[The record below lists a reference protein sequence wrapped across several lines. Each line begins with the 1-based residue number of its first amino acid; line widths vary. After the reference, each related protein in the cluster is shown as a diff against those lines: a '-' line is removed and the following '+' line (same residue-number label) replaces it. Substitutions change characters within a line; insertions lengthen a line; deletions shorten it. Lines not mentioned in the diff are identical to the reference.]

1 MKRNKVLILLI
12 IFISVNCTQN
22 SNFKRELIQAN
33 GMPDVDQDFSFM
45 HFINV
50 DEGYLFGT
58 LSIWSDTSNE
68 QIENS
73 NKKNHFT
80 EEANIYKT
88 TDGGKNWIKIDSIN
102 NCSYSKNATY
112 YDGSIYI
119 YLKNSIKNYTNSLL
133 RFKIADSSITVLKY
147 NFERIGEIW
156 INENKICIIYTNN
169 DISKILV
176 TNRDLKKI
184 DSICI
189 DKSFRSNILSVMNQ
203 SVVLTYY
210 NQLYNITKNRRINF
224 TDSLFSYITVKNN
237 SEILILVHKNNNINI
252 LAVNIIT
259 NKLKRIGRIP
269 GYHIVYDL
277 QSNNKIITCF
287 VGNMEGFFNCYDLLY
302 SVDEGKTWKIRKLTE
317 SSYVFPSCLID
328 NILYIYSGG
337 ARIQKIILE

>member
-119 YLKNSIKNYTNSLL
+119 YLKN
-133 RFKIADSSITVLKY
+133 
-147 NFERIGEIW
+147 
-156 INENKICIIYTNN
+156 
-169 DISKILV
+169 
-176 TNRDLKKI
+176 
-184 DSICI
+184 
-189 DKSFRSNILSVMNQ
+189 
-203 SVVLTYY
+203 
-210 NQLYNITKNRRINF
+210 
-224 TDSLFSYITVKNN
+224 
-237 SEILILVHKNNNINI
+237 
-252 LAVNIIT
+252 
-259 NKLKRIGRIP
+259 
-269 GYHIVYDL
+269 
-277 QSNNKIITCF
+277 
-287 VGNMEGFFNCYDLLY
+287 
-302 SVDEGKTWKIRKLTE
+302 
-317 SSYVFPSCLID
+317 
-328 NILYIYSGG
+328 
-337 ARIQKIILE
+337 

>member
-1 MKRNKVLILLI
+1 M
-12 IFISVNCTQN
+12 
-22 SNFKRELIQAN
+22 
-33 GMPDVDQDFSFM
+33 
-45 HFINV
+45 
-50 DEGYLFGT
+50 
-58 LSIWSDTSNE
+58 
-68 QIENS
+68 
-73 NKKNHFT
+73 
-80 EEANIYKT
+80 
-88 TDGGKNWIKIDSIN
+88 
-102 NCSYSKNATY
+102 
-112 YDGSIYI
+112 
-119 YLKNSIKNYTNSLL
+119 
-133 RFKIADSSITVLKY
+133 LKY